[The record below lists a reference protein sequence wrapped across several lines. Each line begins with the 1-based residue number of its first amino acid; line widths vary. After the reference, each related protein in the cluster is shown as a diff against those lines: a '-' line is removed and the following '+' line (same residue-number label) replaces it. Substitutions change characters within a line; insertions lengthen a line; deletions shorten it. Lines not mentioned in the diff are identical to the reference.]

1 MRIGILGG
9 TFDPIHKGHL
19 ELAKAALSKLHLDQ
33 VIFVP
38 AFKHPLREKDSYVS
52 ASSEDRYEMV
62 KRAIKDV
69 LQFSISDIELKRK
82 GISYTVDT
90 LKLFRKQYPIP
101 HELFFITGGD
111 WGKNLDQWKE
121 INAIFSLAHFVVASR
136 PGFDLKNLPQSVKV
150 LDFVPLNVSS
160 TQLRQEIKQGKFPE
174 RLIPSDVLTYIK
186 RKQLYQT

>member
-111 WGKNLDQWKE
+111 WGKNLDQWKD
-121 INAIFSLAHFVVASR
+121 IKTIFSLAAFVVAKR
-136 PGFDLKNLPQSVKV
+136 PNFDTENLPKEIKF
-150 LDFVPLNVSS
+150 LDFIPLDISS
-160 TQLRQEIKQGKFPE
+160 TQIRNEIKLGKPSAM
-174 RLIPSDVLTYIK
+174 IPNDVLNYIHQK
-186 RKQLYQT
+186 KLYQS